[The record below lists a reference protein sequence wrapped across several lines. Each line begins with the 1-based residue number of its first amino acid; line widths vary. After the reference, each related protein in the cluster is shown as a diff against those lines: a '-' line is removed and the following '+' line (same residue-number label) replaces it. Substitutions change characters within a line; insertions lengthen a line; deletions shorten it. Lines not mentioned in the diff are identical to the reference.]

1 MSAAETLK
9 TLSGRI
15 RSRAIV
21 SKAEVRQGVIL
32 ALLHELGWPVFD
44 TNVVRPSHGINGDS
58 VDFGLLGDQ
67 GELVAVIIADAPSEL
82 DVDAVDPSLY
92 VSDSDKPLVI
102 HTNGLAWRFMLSLP
116 PKGISCDKA
125 LVVSIDGNSTAE
137 RLGLLLRREN
147 LIAGHAHAELAR
159 LLAHKPTEMAVL
171 MAAWCS
177 LAGTE
182 DQLLPT
188 LLADKVEARTGSR
201 PSVEEVTAFFRV
213 PEPPATDQDT
223 TDAGATINVFP
234 PPVAPPILP
243 ELKLGGS
250 DIKRADE
257 GQRLSQRDRMP
268 GCWYRIGDSRVS
280 VTNGKAVV
288 LGILRHLEAQLPGFL
303 ARCVAHPDNAGSSRR
318 YIGRTPS
325 ELYPERPDYAADPGK
340 YAQIVPGWLLMTN
353 FSADVKIRIIDLAAS
368 VAGLTQGQDIAY
380 NLDR

>member
-1 MSAAETLK
+1 MSVDETLK

-58 VDFGLLGDQ
+58 VDFGLLGNQ
-67 GELVAVIIADAPSEL
+67 AKLVAVIIVDAPSEL

-92 VSDSDKPLVI
+92 VSDSDQPLVI
-102 HTNGLAWRFMLSLP
+102 HTNGQVWRFMLSLP

-125 LVVSIDGNSTAE
+125 FVVSIDGSSTGE
-137 RLGLLLRREN
+137 RFGLLLQREN
-147 LIAGHAHAELAR
+147 LVAGPAHVELAR
-159 LLAHKPTEMAVL
+159 LLAHKPTETAVL
-171 MAAWCS
+171 MATWRS
-177 LAGTE
+177 LVGAE
-182 DQLLPT
+182 DQSLPT

-201 PSVEEVTAFFRV
+201 PSVEEVAAFFRE
-213 PEPPATDQDT
+213 PEPSAKDHDT
-223 TDAGATINVFP
+223 VDADFTIKASP
-234 PPVAPPILP
+234 SPVAHTISP
-243 ELKLGGS
+243 ELKLGES
-250 DIKRADE
+250 EIERADE
-257 GQRLSQRDRMP
+257 GQRLPQNDRIP
-268 GCWYRIGDSRVS
+268 GCWYRIGDSRFN

-288 LGILRHLEAQLPGFL
+288 LGILRNLEAQSPGFL
-303 ARCVAHPDNAGSSRR
+303 GRCVAHPNNAGASRR

-340 YAQIVPGWLLMTN
+340 YAEIVPGWLLMTN

-368 VAGLTQGQDIAY
+368 IAGLTQGHDIAY

>member
-1 MSAAETLK
+1 MSVAETLK

-15 RSRAIV
+15 RSRTIA

-44 TNVVRPSHGINGDS
+44 TNVVRPSHSINGDS
-58 VDFGLLGDQ
+58 VDFGLLGNQ
-67 GELVAVIIADAPSEL
+67 GKLVAVIIVDAPSEL

-92 VSDSDKPLVI
+92 VSESDDPLVI

-125 LVVSIDGNSTAE
+125 FVVSIDGNSTGE
-137 RLGLLLRREN
+137 RFGLLLRREN
-147 LIAGHAHAELAR
+147 MVAGHAHVELAR
-159 LLAHKPTEMAVL
+159 LLAHKPAETAIL
-171 MAAWCS
+171 MAAWRS
-177 LAGTE
+177 LVGTE
-182 DQLLPT
+182 DQSLPT

-201 PSVEEVTAFFRV
+201 PSVEEVAAFFRV
-213 PEPPATDQDT
+213 PEPPATGHDT
-223 TDAGATINVFP
+223 TDVRAAIKVSP
-234 PPVAPPILP
+234 PPVAPTILP

-250 DIKRADE
+250 ETKRADE
-257 GQRLSQRDRMP
+257 GQRLPQRDRMT
-268 GCWYRIGDSRVS
+268 GCWYRIGDSRVN

-288 LGILRHLEAQLPGFL
+288 LGILRHLEAQSPGFL
-303 ARCVAHPDNAGSSRR
+303 GRCVAHPDNAGASRR

-340 YAQIVPGWLLMTN
+340 YAEIVPGWLLMTN

-368 VAGLTQGQDIAY
+368 VAGLTQGHDIAY